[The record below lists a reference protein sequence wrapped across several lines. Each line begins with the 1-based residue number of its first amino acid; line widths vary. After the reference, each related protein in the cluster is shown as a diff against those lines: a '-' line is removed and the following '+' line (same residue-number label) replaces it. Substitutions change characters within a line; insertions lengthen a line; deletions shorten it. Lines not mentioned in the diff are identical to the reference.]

1 MIPLDHAVVA
11 RLESF
16 GERFEIL
23 VDPDM
28 AALVRQGQKVDIED
42 VVAALNV
49 FGNASRG
56 TRASD
61 ESLKKVFH
69 TTDFDAVARR
79 IIEKGEIHL
88 TAEQRK
94 HMIEE
99 KRRQVITFIA
109 RNAVNPQT
117 GHPHPPHRIE
127 MAMEEARVN
136 IDPFKHL
143 DEQVKE
149 TVKALRPLLPIRFEE
164 LRLCDQNP
172 SGLCCKGI
180 WGHCR
185 GFHDGEGRVAE
196 GRLVGLRGRSLP
208 VSRANSTISST
219 AFERRRTGQ
228 NPQSSILIQRTNKR
242 RQIGGYPSWQV
253 LLIKQKEK

>member
-1 MIPLDHAVVA
+1 MIPLEHSVVA

-23 VDPDM
+23 VDPDK
-28 AALVRQGQKVDIED
+28 AALVRQGQPVEIED

-49 FGNASRG
+49 FGNASKA

-61 ESLKKVFH
+61 EALMKVFH
-69 TTDFDAVARR
+69 TTDFNAVARK

-88 TAEQRK
+88 TADQRK
-94 HMIEE
+94 QMIEE
-99 KRRQVITFIA
+99 KRRQVVNFIA
-109 RNAVNPQT
+109 RNSVNPQT
-117 GHPHPPHRIE
+117 GHPHPAHRIE

-164 LRLCDQNP
+164 LRLAVKIPPENAARAYGDIAAASVMEKDEWLKDGSWVCVVRIP
-172 SGLCCKGI
+172 AGI
-180 WGHCR
+180 QVE
-185 GFHDGEGRVAE
+185 FYDLINKLSKGEGQVK
-196 GRLVGLRGRSLP
+196 
-208 VSRANSTISST
+208 
-219 AFERRRTGQ
+219 
-228 NPQSSILIQRTNKR
+228 ILN
-242 RQIGGYPSWQV
+242 QV
-253 LLIKQKEK
+253 Y

>member
-1 MIPLDHAVVA
+1 MIPLEHSVVA

-23 VDPDM
+23 VDPEK
-28 AALVRQGQKVDIED
+28 AALVRQGQPVEIED

-49 FGNASRG
+49 FGNSSKA

-61 ESLKKVFH
+61 EALMKVFH
-69 TTDFDAVARR
+69 TTDFNTVARK

-88 TAEQRK
+88 TADQRK
-94 HMIEE
+94 QMIEE
-99 KRRQVITFIA
+99 KRRQVVNFIA
-109 RNAVNPQT
+109 RNSVNPQT
-117 GHPHPPHRIE
+117 GHPHPAHRIE

-164 LRLCDQNP
+164 LRLAIKIPPDNAARAYGDIAAASVMEKDEWLKDGSWVCVVRIP
-172 SGLCCKGI
+172 AGI
-180 WGHCR
+180 QIE
-185 GFHDGEGRVAE
+185 FYDLINKLSKGEGQVK
-196 GRLVGLRGRSLP
+196 
-208 VSRANSTISST
+208 
-219 AFERRRTGQ
+219 
-228 NPQSSILIQRTNKR
+228 ILN
-242 RQIGGYPSWQV
+242 QV
-253 LLIKQKEK
+253 Y

>member
-1 MIPLDHAVVA
+1 MIPLEHSVVA

-23 VDPDM
+23 VDPEK
-28 AALVRQGQKVDIED
+28 AALVRQGQPVEIED

-49 FGNASRG
+49 FGNSSKA

-61 ESLKKVFH
+61 EALMKVFH
-69 TTDFDAVARR
+69 TTDFNTVARK

-88 TAEQRK
+88 TADQRK
-94 HMIEE
+94 QMIEE
-99 KRRQVITFIA
+99 KRRQVVNFIA
-109 RNAVNPQT
+109 RNSVNPQT
-117 GHPHPPHRIE
+117 GHPHPAHRIE

-164 LRLCDQNP
+164 LRLAIKIPPENAARAYGDIAAASVMEKDEWLKDGSWVCVVRIP
-172 SGLCCKGI
+172 AGI
-180 WGHCR
+180 QVE
-185 GFHDGEGRVAE
+185 FYDLINKLSKGEGQVK
-196 GRLVGLRGRSLP
+196 
-208 VSRANSTISST
+208 
-219 AFERRRTGQ
+219 
-228 NPQSSILIQRTNKR
+228 ILN
-242 RQIGGYPSWQV
+242 QV
-253 LLIKQKEK
+253 Y

>member
-11 RLESF
+11 RLESY

-23 VDPDM
+23 VDPHK
-28 AALVRQGQKVDIED
+28 AALVRQGQPVAIED

-49 FGNASRG
+49 FGNASKA

-61 ESLKKVFH
+61 EALMKVFH

-88 TAEQRK
+88 TADQRK
-94 HMIEE
+94 IMVEE
-99 KRRQVITFIA
+99 KRRQVITFIS

-117 GHPHPPHRIE
+117 GHPHPPARIE

-136 IDPFKHL
+136 IDPFKHV

-149 TVKALRPLLPIRFEE
+149 VVKALRPLLPIRFEE
-164 LRLCDQNP
+164 LRLAIKIPPELAAKAYGDIAAASTMEKDEWLKDGSWVCVVRIP
-172 SGLCCKGI
+172 AGI
-180 WGHCR
+180 QGE
-185 GFHDGEGRVAE
+185 FYDLVNKLSKGEGQVK
-196 GRLVGLRGRSLP
+196 
-208 VSRANSTISST
+208 
-219 AFERRRTGQ
+219 
-228 NPQSSILIQRTNKR
+228 ILN
-242 RQIGGYPSWQV
+242 QV
-253 LLIKQKEK
+253 Y

>member
-11 RLESF
+11 RLESY

-23 VDPDM
+23 VDPGK
-28 AALVRQGQKVDIED
+28 AALVRQGQPVEIED

-49 FGNASRG
+49 FGNASKA

-61 ESLKKVFH
+61 EALMKVFH
-69 TTDFDAVARR
+69 TTDFNAVARK

-88 TAEQRK
+88 TADQRK
-94 HMIEE
+94 QMIEE
-99 KRRQVITFIA
+99 KRRQVVTFIS

-143 DEQVKE
+143 DELVKE

-164 LRLCDQNP
+164 LRLAIKIPPELAAKAYGDIAAASTMEKDEWLKDGSWVCVVRIP
-172 SGLCCKGI
+172 AGI
-180 WGHCR
+180 QGD
-185 GFHDGEGRVAE
+185 FYDLVNKLSKGEGQVR
-196 GRLVGLRGRSLP
+196 
-208 VSRANSTISST
+208 
-219 AFERRRTGQ
+219 
-228 NPQSSILIQRTNKR
+228 ILN
-242 RQIGGYPSWQV
+242 QV
-253 LLIKQKEK
+253 Y

>member
-1 MIPLDHAVVA
+1 MIPLDRAVLA
-11 RLESF
+11 RLESY
-16 GERFEIL
+16 GEKFEIL
-23 VDPDM
+23 VDPDQ
-28 AALVRQGQKVDIED
+28 AALVRQGQPVEIED

-49 FGNASRG
+49 FGNASKA

-61 ESLKKVFH
+61 ETLMKVFH
-69 TTDFDAVARR
+69 TTDFNTVARK

-88 TAEQRK
+88 TADQRR
-94 HMIEE
+94 HMVEE

-127 MAMEEARVN
+127 MAMDEARVN

-164 LRLCDQNP
+164 LRLAIKIPGDFAARAYGDIAAGSTMEKDEWLKDGSWVCVVRIP
-172 SGLCCKGI
+172 AGI
-180 WGHCR
+180 QVE
-185 GFHDGEGRVAE
+185 FYDLINKLTKGEGQVK
-196 GRLVGLRGRSLP
+196 
-208 VSRANSTISST
+208 
-219 AFERRRTGQ
+219 
-228 NPQSSILIQRTNKR
+228 ILN
-242 RQIGGYPSWQV
+242 QV
-253 LLIKQKEK
+253 Y